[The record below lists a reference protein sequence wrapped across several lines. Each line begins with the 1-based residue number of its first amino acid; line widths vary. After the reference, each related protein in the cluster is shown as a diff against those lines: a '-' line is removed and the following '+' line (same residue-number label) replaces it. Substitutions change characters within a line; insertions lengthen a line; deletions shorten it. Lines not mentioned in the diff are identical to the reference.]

1 MNVGVLFCPVL
12 SNIQKSIAFLKVP
25 SLLRL
30 FPLVRVVL
38 RRICVRS
45 IGVMILKEEDKRYTN
60 RKQQRIMHRKNQPKA
75 FFSVSLGIGLRSS
88 CVEENN

>member
-1 MNVGVLFCPVL
+1 
-12 SNIQKSIAFLKVP
+12 
-25 SLLRL
+25 
-30 FPLVRVVL
+30 
-38 RRICVRS
+38 
-45 IGVMILKEEDKRYTN
+45 MILKEEDKRYTN